1 MAATLLAT
9 PGPAQTHLTWSGDS
23 KRLLYDEANPVLPAG
38 NTPGTAVRQRA
49 ALVAGHPDFLPDSSG
64 LTWAFINPA
73 ARPVGSRP
81 FHAARKA
88 TTAAFVE
95 THAYVHAH
103 GPSIDRSRII
113 SYSEFVQTGE

>member
-81 FHAARKA
+81 FHAARK
-88 TTAAFVE
+88 TTAPGIVE
-95 THAYVHAH
+95 THAHFHAH
-103 GPSIDRSRII
+103 VPSIDRNRMIP
-113 SYSEFVQTGE
+113 YTPLVQTGE